1 MKKEDIELMEENNS
15 NITVVEKETFLDKVK
30 SNKVMKPILAT
41 VGIGILTVGAF
52 ILGRNTGHSEDE
64 EDCGFEVI
72 DLNDDASEE

>member
-1 MKKEDIELMEENNS
+1 MKKEDIELMEEDNS

-52 ILGRNTGHSEDE
+52 ILGSNTGHSGDE